1 MNHLS
6 AEAQYVLKFINQTNK
21 PVFLTGKAGTG
32 KTTLLKEIIATTH
45 KNTAVVAPTGIAALN
60 AGGVTIHSL
69 FQLPFAA
76 FIPEN
81 KPVNLFSGTQK
92 FESRFTLGRHF
103 MMNRTKKAVIQNLE
117 LLVVDEVSMLRADV
131 LDAMDFM
138 LQKVRKSDQPFG
150 GCQVLFIGDLLQL
163 PPIVKQEE
171 WIELQHYYSGMY
183 FFNAQVIQQHKPL
196 YIELNKIFRQNDE
209 QFISLLNHLRNNSI
223 TQQHLDFLKDYVQP
237 EFDLKKNPGYI
248 TLTTHNSKA
257 DRINEEALQELNSK
271 SYFYNAEIIGDFPDK
286 IFPIEPSLELKVG
299 AQIMFIKNDIS
310 HEKKFFNGKMGVIKS
325 LSDKEIIVLFP
336 VENKT
341 IEVDLYS
348 WENIKY
354 SVDENTKEIK
364 EEVIGTF
371 THYPIKL
378 AWAIT
383 VHKSQGLTFDKA
395 ALDVSQVF
403 APGQAYV
410 ALSRLRGLNG
420 LILLSPLNLN
430 GISSDQS
437 VLQYATHKATPEVLE
452 ETLTIETRNYLLEI
466 FIKTFD
472 FKQLIQEWRN
482 FQFSF
487 KDELP
492 NSTKNKQK
500 IWATTQAESLFQLL
514 EPSSKFALQLK
525 KIFNQEQV
533 DFVFLKE
540 RCNAAYHYFFKT
552 IDFVED
558 ELLLKIEEIKRKKK
572 MKALYDELQALEAI
586 QLKTLLDLKKALL
599 LLDALLEKKEITKE
613 ILHSDEIKYFK
624 INKLVTIAN
633 RFKSEN
639 SSLLEDEDDV
649 SYYDAPQKKEKK
661 DKKSTLETTF
671 ELWKQNKTIYQI
683 AEIRK
688 LSAGTIFS
696 HFTKLLEADLLRLED
711 IISDEKI
718 QELTEAFN
726 GYTNEPLGEIKEK
739 YGDQFSWDELR
750 LFKASLKK

>member
-76 FIPEN
+76 FIPDY
-81 KPVNLFSGTQK
+81 KPVNLISGSQK

-138 LQKVRKSDQPFG
+138 LQKVRKNDQPFG

-183 FFNAQVIQQHKPL
+183 FFNAHVVQKHKPL
-196 YIELNKIFRQNDE
+196 YIELNKIFRQNDA

-248 TLTTHNSKA
+248 SLTTHNSKA

-336 VENKT
+336 EENKT

-437 VLQYATHKATPEVLE
+437 VLQYATHKATQEVLE

-533 DFVFLKE
+533 DFVFL
-540 RCNAAYHYFFKT
+540 
-552 IDFVED
+552 
-558 ELLLKIEEIKRKKK
+558 
-572 MKALYDELQALEAI
+572 
-586 QLKTLLDLKKALL
+586 
-599 LLDALLEKKEITKE
+599 
-613 ILHSDEIKYFK
+613 
-624 INKLVTIAN
+624 
-633 RFKSEN
+633 
-639 SSLLEDEDDV
+639 
-649 SYYDAPQKKEKK
+649 
-661 DKKSTLETTF
+661 
-671 ELWKQNKTIYQI
+671 
-683 AEIRK
+683 
-688 LSAGTIFS
+688 
-696 HFTKLLEADLLRLED
+696 
-711 IISDEKI
+711 
-718 QELTEAFN
+718 
-726 GYTNEPLGEIKEK
+726 
-739 YGDQFSWDELR
+739 
-750 LFKASLKK
+750 

>member
-1 MNHLS
+1 MDKQPVIHARQSSETFKITLDILS
-6 AEAQYVLKFINQTNK
+6 DDTELDVAEIKQHIL
-21 PVFLTGKAGTG
+21 
-32 KTTLLKEIIATTH
+32 
-45 KNTAVVAPTGIAALN
+45 AACL
-60 AGGVTIHSL
+60 S
-69 FQLPFAA
+69 
-76 FIPEN
+76 
-81 KPVNLFSGTQK
+81 
-92 FESRFTLGRHF
+92 
-103 MMNRTKKAVIQNLE
+103 
-117 LLVVDEVSMLRADV
+117 
-131 LDAMDFM
+131 
-138 LQKVRKSDQPFG
+138 
-150 GCQVLFIGDLLQL
+150 
-163 PPIVKQEE
+163 
-171 WIELQHYYSGMY
+171 
-183 FFNAQVIQQHKPL
+183 
-196 YIELNKIFRQNDE
+196 IELNLVTLPPTAKINLNIKKKLEFKG
-209 QFISLLNHLRNNSI
+209 ISYVLLPVRKTTK
-223 TQQHLDFLKDYVQP
+223 TQPQSQSTSKNTGTKQRLHIRRGHWRTVRGI
-237 EFDLKKNPGYI
+237 KKRIKWYIAGDI
-248 TLTTHNSKA
+248 TLG
-257 DRINEEALQELNSK
+257 
-271 SYFYNAEIIGDFPDK
+271 II
-286 IFPIEPSLELKVG
+286 
-299 AQIMFIKNDIS
+299 
-310 HEKKFFNGKMGVIKS
+310 IKS

-336 VENKT
+336 EENKT

-613 ILHSDEIKYFK
+613 ILLSDEIKYFK

>member
-1 MNHLS
+1 MSHLS

-21 PVFLTGKAGTG
+21 PLFLTGKAGTG

-76 FIPEN
+76 FIPDN
-81 KPVNLFSGTQK
+81 KPVNIFSGSQK

-103 MMNRTKKAVIQNLE
+103 MMNRTKKMVIQNLE

-138 LQKVRKSDQPFG
+138 LQKVRKNDKPFG
-150 GCQVLFIGDLLQL
+150 GCQILFIGDLLQL
-163 PPIVKQEE
+163 PPIVKPEE
-171 WIELQHYYSGMY
+171 WNELQQYYSGMY
-183 FFNAQVIQQHKPL
+183 FFNAHVVQQQKPL
-196 YIELNKIFRQNDE
+196 YIELNKIFRQSDE

-223 TQQHLDFLKDYVQP
+223 TQKHLDFLKDYVQP
-237 EFDLKKNPGYI
+237 DFDLKKNPGYI
-248 TLTTHNSKA
+248 TLTTHNFKA
-257 DRINEEALQELNSK
+257 DKINEEALQELKSK
-271 SYFYNAEIIGDFPDK
+271 SYFYKPEIIGDFPDK
-286 IFPIEPSLELKVG
+286 IYPLEPNLELKIG

-325 LSDKEIIVLFP
+325 LSEKEIIVLFP
-336 VENKT
+336 EENKT

-395 ALDVSQVF
+395 VLDVSQVF

-420 LILLSPLNLN
+420 LILLSPLSLN
-430 GISSDQS
+430 GVSSDES
-437 VLQYATHKATPEVLE
+437 VIHYANNKATPDILE
-452 ETLTIETRNYLLEI
+452 QTLTIETRNYLLEI

-472 FKQLIQEWRN
+472 FRQLIQEWRN

-487 KDELP
+487 KDEIS
-492 NSTKNKQK
+492 NSAKNNQK
-500 IWATTQAESLFQLL
+500 IWAVTQAEALYQLL

-525 KIFNQEQV
+525 RIFTQEHV
-533 DFVFLKE
+533 DFTFLKE
-540 RCNAAYHYFFKT
+540 RCVAAYQYFFKT
-552 IDFVED
+552 IDTIED

-572 MKALYDELQALEAI
+572 MKALYGELQALEEL
-586 QLKTLLDLKKALL
+586 QLKTILNLKKALL
-599 LLDALLEKKEITKE
+599 LLDGLIENKEITKE
-613 ILHSDEIKYFK
+613 VVQSDEIKYFK

-639 SSLLEDEDDV
+639 VSLLDDEDDV
-649 SYYDAPQKKEKK
+649 SYYDSPKKKEKK

-683 AEIRK
+683 AEVRK
-688 LSAGTIFS
+688 LSVGTIFG
-696 HFTKLLEADLLRLED
+696 HFTKLLEANLLRLED
-711 IISDEKI
+711 IVSDEKI
-718 QELTEAFN
+718 NELKEAFSN
-726 GYTNEPLGEIKEK
+726 YTNEPLGEIKEK